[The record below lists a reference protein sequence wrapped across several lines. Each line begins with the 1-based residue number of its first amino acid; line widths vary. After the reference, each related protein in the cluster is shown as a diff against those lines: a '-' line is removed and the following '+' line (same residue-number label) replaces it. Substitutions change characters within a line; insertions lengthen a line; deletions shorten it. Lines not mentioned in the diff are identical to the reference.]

1 MTMADTLGMMAT
13 LRVAF
18 PQYYAKQTL
27 EDAEAA
33 LKLWHRM
40 FEADDVRLVKAA
52 VDAFISSDT
61 SGFPPS
67 IGQIKDRC
75 DKIAQ
80 EARGHDLTPAEAWA
94 LVSRAASRSYYNSQ
108 EEFEKLPDTVRA
120 VLGSPATLHEYSLMD
135 PQALGT
141 VVASNFQRSYAARA
155 EHVIQMRKWPDSV
168 KALIEN
174 DAFKAIGA
182 WPKEERPAL
191 QAKSQEE
198 TGGNK
203 P

>member
-1 MTMADTLGMMAT
+1 MADTLGMMAT

-94 LVSRAASRSYYNSQ
+94 LVSRAASRSYYHAD
-108 EEFEKLPDTVRA
+108 EEFAKLPDTVRA
-120 VLGSPATLHEYSLMD
+120 VLGGPSTLHEYALMD

-155 EHVIQMRKWPDSV
+155 DHVINMRKWPESV
-168 KALIEN
+168 KALI
-174 DAFKAIGA
+174 ASAKFKSIEDCGQKSICDSASFD
-182 WPKEERPAL
+182 KEE
-191 QAKSQEE
+191 
-198 TGGNK
+198 GF
-203 P
+203 

>member
-1 MTMADTLGMMAT
+1 MTISDTLGMMAT
-13 LRVAF
+13 LRVAY

-75 DKIAQ
+75 DKITQ
-80 EARGHDLTPAEAWA
+80 EAKGHDLTPAEAWA
-94 LVSRAASRSYYNSQ
+94 LVSCAASRGYYNAK
-108 EEFEKLPDTVRA
+108 EEFDRLPDTVRS
-120 VLGSPATLHEYSLMD
+120 VLGSAATLHEYSQME

-155 EHVIQMRKWPDSV
+155 AHVLEMRKWPDSV
-168 KALIEN
+168 KALIR
-174 DAFKAIGA
+174 DPAFQAIGA
-182 WPKEERPAL
+182 GGEKRAL
-191 QAKSQEE
+191 LEAEG
-198 TGGNK
+198 GGNQL
-203 P
+203 